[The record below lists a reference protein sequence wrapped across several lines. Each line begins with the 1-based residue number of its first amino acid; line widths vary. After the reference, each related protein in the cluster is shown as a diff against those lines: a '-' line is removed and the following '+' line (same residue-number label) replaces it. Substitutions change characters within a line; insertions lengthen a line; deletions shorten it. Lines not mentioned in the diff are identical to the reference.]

1 MFLRTIVKTR
11 ALAQAQELV
20 DTRLAEEPNI
30 PSKHSM
36 NIGGQTY
43 GHVLLRFTFGKEDKL
58 DSRLFAGEK
67 QAMGESSYIFRTC
80 CPPVKFR
87 FQDTDPDNRRP
98 PTQEKDPCPFQR
110 ATQSASAS
118 WNGRGA
124 QEGIS
129 ERNIPISAHICSG
142 SPRMA
147 TPRQRTDFVGATSFL
162 S

>member
-1 MFLRTIVKTR
+1 HAVFLCMIIETR
-11 ALAQAQELV
+11 ALAQAQELA
-20 DTRLAEEPNI
+20 DSLFAANSNFPGE
-30 PSKHSM
+30 HSM

-43 GHVLLRFTFGKEDKL
+43 GHVLLRFTFGKKEQL
-58 DSRLFAGEK
+58 CRRLFASGK
-67 QAMGESSYIFRTC
+67 QAMGKSSYIFWSC
-80 CPPVKFR
+80 GPPVKFR
-87 FQDTDPDNRRP
+87 FQNTDPDNRRP

-147 TPRQRTDFVGATSFL
+147 
-162 S
+162 